1 MKVEEYVPCL
11 LLAMLTDDQAKGSD
25 PASKWVLFTDRRQ
38 NLLVQEQWCYYFHT
52 CVLWIDLSE
61 NSGVSIFILVY
72 SESLSP
78 LKGSLLYKGFEL
90 LIRSFCLNLS
100 VFHLALLWE
109 VYCRACVASGG
120 DSSKTSDW
128 PGLQWA
134 VRWNGKYATKAHFCL
149 FNLYFWKCFAREF
162 TMTSPTIPDFWPV
175 SCSCVRFW
183 QWWEGWQYGWLPC
196 VGDGGACN
204 QAVHQPPVSSPGFI
218 LVIII
223 ASPPLLSRRH
233 NYQITT
239 ARSRAFLW
247 WKIAKP
253 NLFRNNLSLASNG
266 QRC

>member
-149 FNLYFWKCFAREF
+149 FNL
-162 TMTSPTIPDFWPV
+162 DFWV
-175 SCSCVRFW
+175 KMFCTGVYNDFSHNSWFLAGFLFMCTFLAMMRRLTIWMTAMCGR
-183 QWWEGWQYGWLPC
+183 WWGL
-196 VGDGGACN
+196 
-204 QAVHQPPVSSPGFI
+204 
-218 LVIII
+218 
-223 ASPPLLSRRH
+223 
-233 NYQITT
+233 
-239 ARSRAFLW
+239 
-247 WKIAKP
+247 
-253 NLFRNNLSLASNG
+253 
-266 QRC
+266 